1 MASRAYLKP
10 KPACGGG
17 GGFNAINCGAI
28 ATARTAAACAAEY
41 MITRII
47 QQKREGGLASEM
59 FSRL

>member
-10 KPACGGG
+10 KPACGG

-47 QQKREGGLASEM
+47 QQKREGGLASKM
-59 FSRL
+59 CSRL